1 MSTAGGGLRLS
12 CAPYGI
18 QRGLLALF
26 SGERFRLWFHCGGL
40 RVGSV
45 LTRYSRVIAAVLL
58 LAHLMRGLNMF
69 GVAPLLPLVIQDF
82 EISRAAAGL
91 LVSLP
96 MLVAAAFGIPGGML
110 VARIGVRRALIVGWA
125 ATSLLT
131 LSFLAPDFVSMLAL
145 RLAFGVGFALIVTAT
160 GPLLMGWFA
169 PRGALVVN
177 SFNTVFLS
185 LGVTVSVVSA
195 VPLAQLSD
203 WKMALT
209 LFGTLGVLGCV
220 IWLWAGR
227 DSPAAGPGPAPI
239 SLVRVASVLRT
250 RTVVLLIVADAGI
263 LIQYAALTSWLP
275 SFYNEQRGLSLSE
288 AGFVTG
294 VLPFVGIFAVLA
306 GGALP
311 LRVGSARAFFIASG
325 LLAGVGGLGT
335 FLMTELPL
343 IYVSVAALGVGS
355 WFYIPTLLT
364 LPLRLEWITPE
375 YLAVIYGSIMT
386 FSGIAMFLSPI
397 LVGAMRDVSGSFLP
411 GFLVCAVPGWAVL
424 MAGLLLPREVASK
437 GNYIE

>member
-1 MSTAGGGLRLS
+1 M
-12 CAPYGI
+12 
-18 QRGLLALF
+18 
-26 SGERFRLWFHCGGL
+26 
-40 RVGSV
+40 
-45 LTRYSRVIAAVLL
+45 LTRYSQVMAAVLL
-58 LAHLMRGLNMF
+58 LAHMMRGLNMF
-69 GVAPLLPLVIQDF
+69 GVAPLLPLVIEDF

-110 VARIGVRRALIVGWA
+110 VAGIGVRRALIVGWA
-125 ATSLLT
+125 ATALLT
-131 LSFLAPDFVSMLAL
+131 LSFLAPDFLTMLAL
-145 RLAFGVGFALIVTAT
+145 RLAFGIGFALIVTTT
-160 GPLLMGWFA
+160 GPVLMGWFS

-185 LGVTVSVVSA
+185 LGVTLSVVSA
-195 VPLAQLSD
+195 VPLAQLTD

-209 LFGTLGVLGCV
+209 LFGALGVLGGA
-220 IWLWAGR
+220 IWLWVGR
-227 DSPAAGPGPAPI
+227 DSPAAGLAPAFI
-239 SLVRVASVLRT
+239 SLSRVAGVLRT

-263 LIQYAALTSWLP
+263 LVQYAALTSWLP
-275 SFYNEQRGLSLSE
+275 SFYSEQRGLSLSE

-294 VLPFVGIFAVLA
+294 ILPFVGIFAVLA

-311 LRVGSARAFFIASG
+311 LRVGLARTFFLVSG
-325 LLAGVGGLGT
+325 LFAGVGGLGT

-364 LPLRLEWITPE
+364 LPLKIEWVSPE
-375 YLAVIYGSIMT
+375 HLAVIYGSIMT

-397 LVGAMRDVSGSFLP
+397 VVGAIRDASGSFLP
-411 GFLVCAVPGWAVL
+411 GFLVCAAPGWAVL
-424 MAGLLLPREVASK
+424 LTGLLLPREVVSRPM
-437 GNYIE
+437 